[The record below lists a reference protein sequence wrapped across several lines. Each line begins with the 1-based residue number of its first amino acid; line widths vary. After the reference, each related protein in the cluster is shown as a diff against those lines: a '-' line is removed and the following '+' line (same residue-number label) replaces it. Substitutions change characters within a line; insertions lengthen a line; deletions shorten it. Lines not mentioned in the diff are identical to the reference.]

1 MKKNPPQLPLR
12 FFRWFCHPGLR
23 DHIEGDLMELYQERI
38 KEQGKRK
45 ADLKFTRDVILL
57 FRPGIIKPAEGINT
71 LNTYGMYKSHFKITI
86 RQLVKNKTFAAINV
100 SVLTLGF
107 SCFLLLALYLHDELS
122 FDMFH
127 RDAENMYR
135 LVQYDQQENGTVRN
149 VAASAPAIGKEAR
162 EQFAEITDMCRLS
175 AFGRVSLG
183 NDPTMRNHER
193 ALSADPNFFVFFD
206 FPLIEG
212 DAKSAMQN
220 PDAIVISE
228 SIKEKYFGEGPAL
241 GKQIW
246 SGYKRNGQPIYLT
259 VSGVMKDFPKNSHL
273 QISILF
279 SDVMWHSLYEDYK
292 QYVNTNW
299 VDSEYTTYFKLKPGS
314 DVARLTSQITTLAKS
329 NYPPDR
335 EFRTAFEL
343 QPISTI
349 HTQSHHL
356 QAAADEFNANGIKPF
371 YLYTFAA
378 LGIVLL
384 LTACLNYM
392 NLTTAVAINRTRE
405 IGTRKTLGALRFH
418 VVIQFITDSF
428 VVSVLSLLQAIA
440 IVYATLPLVN
450 MFVDKQMSMAALPI
464 EWMVGLVSIIFL
476 VGILA
481 AQYPALIASR
491 VSVVNALKREVKVGG
506 SSLSVRKTLLI
517 AQFAISIMMIASTLV
532 IYQQLDYLRKKD
544 LGFNHE
550 NLVVI
555 DVNSRNLRRNFETVK
570 TEFSRPAEVVGITAS
585 TRVPGEWKSFPIAT
599 TKSSETSTGREMI
612 FVGIDNDF
620 LETYQIKLLAGRTID
635 DPVADS
641 LKIVVT
647 QLAVEQLGLTDPIGQ
662 VIEIPRVRYGE
673 RMEEFTSPFRAEIIG
688 VVENFH
694 FESLRNQMM
703 PVIFGALNTSIQV
716 IDYYTLKIKTHDWA
730 HTIETL
736 KAINHQID
744 PDTPL
749 EYTFL
754 DSRFEELY
762 LTDQKRGQIFLILS
776 IIVLVIACLGL
787 FALVSYAVESRMK
800 EIGVRKVL
808 GASVSNIVRLISKE
822 FLVLVLLAGVVG
834 LPIAWYFTQSW
845 LQEFAFRIPFSVSAF
860 VLSIL
865 ATVFIASVTIGLRV
879 TRAAMRN
886 PVESLRSE

>member
-1 MKKNPPQLPLR
+1 LQ
-12 FFRWFCHPGLR
+12 
-23 DHIEGDLMELYQERI
+23 DSIEGDLMELYQERI

-45 ADLKFTRDVILL
+45 ADLKFILDVILL
-57 FRPGIIKPAEGINT
+57 FRPGIIKPVEGKNT
-71 LNTYGMYKSHFKITI
+71 LNTYGMYKSHFKITF
-86 RQLVKNKTFAAINV
+86 RQLIKNKTFAAINI

-127 RDAENMYR
+127 RDADDIYR

-183 NDPTMRNHER
+183 NDPTTRNHER
-193 ALSADPNFFVFFD
+193 ALSADPNFFTFFD

-212 DAKSAMQN
+212 DTKSALQK

-228 SIKEKYFGEGPAL
+228 SVKEKYFGEGPAL

-246 SGYKRNGQPIYLT
+246 SGYRRNGQPIYLT
-259 VSGVMKDFPKNSHL
+259 ISGVMKDFPKNSHL

-279 SDVMWHSLYEDYK
+279 SDVMWHSLYTDYA
-292 QYVNTNW
+292 QYANTNW

-314 DVARLTSQITTLAKS
+314 DVAKVTSQIRTLAKS
-329 NYPPDR
+329 NYPRDR
-335 EFRTAFEL
+335 EFRTEFEL
-343 QPISTI
+343 QPIKEI

-356 QAAADEFNANGIKPF
+356 QAAADEFNSNGIKPF

-405 IGTRKTLGALRFH
+405 IGTRKTLGAPRFH
-418 VVIQFITDSF
+418 VVTQFMTDSF
-428 VVSVLSLLQAIA
+428 IVSMLSLFLSIA
-440 IVYATLPLVN
+440 IVYAVLPMVN
-450 MFVDKQMSMAALPI
+450 IFVGKQMSMTTLPFA
-464 EWMVGLVSIIFL
+464 WMMGLLSIIFL

-481 AQYPALIASR
+481 AQYPAYIASR
-491 VSVVNALKREVKVGG
+491 VSIVNALKREVKIGV

-517 AQFAISIMMIASTLV
+517 AQFAISIMMVASTLV
-532 IYQQLDYLRKKD
+532 IYQQLNYLRAKD

-570 TEFSRPAEVVGITAS
+570 TEFSRPAEVVSITAS

-599 TKSSETSTGREMI
+599 TKSNENSNGSEMI

-647 QLAVEQLGLTDPIGQ
+647 QLAAEQLGFIDPIGQ

-673 RMEEFTSPFRAEIIG
+673 RMEEFENPFRAEIIG

-694 FESLRNQMM
+694 FESLRSQMM

-716 IDYYTLKIKTHDWA
+716 IDYYTLKIKTNDWMQS
-730 HTIETL
+730 IETL
-736 KAINHQID
+736 KTINHQID

-776 IIVLVIACLGL
+776 IIVLTIACLGL
-787 FALVSYAVESRMK
+787 FALVSYSVESKMK

-808 GASVSNIVRLISKE
+808 GASVSNIVSLISKE
-822 FLVLVLLAGVVG
+822 FLVLVLVAGVIG

-845 LQEFAFRIPFSVSAF
+845 LQEFAFRISFGISAF

-865 ATVFIASVTIGLRV
+865 VTVFIAAFTIGLRV
-879 TRAAMRN
+879 TRAALRN